1 MIKNNLITEKKISY
15 SEFKTWK
22 ECPFKHNL
30 SYVEGMRSFK
40 GNLYSAFG
48 TAIHEVCESILLK
61 KEKDLESTFNESFER
76 EILASKAL
84 GVEIDPKL
92 KAELQLQASPIY
104 SELEKALKDK
114 FGKFEVFSVEEP
126 LYEKIEE
133 FESYDRSFKGF
144 IDAVL
149 KTEDGNYHIID
160 WKTCSWGW
168 PSQKKSDPIV
178 NYQLTFYKNFFCKKN
193 DIDPKKVKTM
203 FVLLK
208 RTAKKERI
216 EFLEVTSGAKKTG
229 NSLKLLENAVINIEN
244 NVKIKNRLSCKYC
257 DFYKTENC
265 K

>member
-1 MIKNNLITEKKISY
+1 MNKGNNTIEKKISY

-22 ECPFKHNL
+22 ECPYKHNL
-30 SYVEGMRSFK
+30 SYVQGLSSFR

-61 KEKDLESTFNESFER
+61 KKNNLELVFNNSFQR
-76 EILASKAL
+76 EILLSEEK
-84 GVEIDPKL
+84 GVKIDPKL
-92 KAELQLQASPIY
+92 KAELTAQSAPIY
-104 SELEKALKDK
+104 SNLEETLNNK
-114 FGKFEVFSVEEP
+114 FGNYEVFSVEEP

-133 FESYDRSFKGF
+133 FNAYDRSFKGF
-144 IDAVL
+144 IDAVI
-149 KTEDGNYHIID
+149 KSEDGYYYIID

-168 PSQKKSDPIV
+168 SSQKKSDPIV

-193 DIDPKKVKTM
+193 KIDPKKVKTM

-208 RTAKKERI
+208 RTAKKEQI
-216 EFLEVTSGAKKTG
+216 EFVEVTSGTKKVN
-229 NSLKLLENAVINIEN
+229 NSLKLLEKAVINIEN